1 MKTLNLLNIRID
13 GGTQARLQLNQDV
26 VAEYA
31 EKMREGEV
39 FPPVTV
45 FFDGSDYW
53 LVDGFHRYFSTK
65 SNGKT
70 SIDCDVENGTQQEA
84 KKYSWKANTRRGL
97 RLNHDDYRNIILAM
111 LQDIEA
117 KEWSNRK
124 IAEWVG
130 VTHTT
135 VNKIKN
141 SLEADSSEST
151 EKKYINKHGK
161 QSVMKTDK
169 IGKSKPKKNSKP
181 KTTAPDMT
189 SALMV
194 KQEVVIEL
202 NEKIDELSQT
212 INMMADENTLMRDKI
227 AVGQWDASEIEK
239 IDAEQ
244 TITDLREQIR
254 ILEADNKAM
263 RQSRDMFQ
271 SRNSE
276 LMKTVKSL
284 QAKLKKLNPQ

>member
-1 MKTLNLLNIRID
+1 VKTLNLLNIRID

-31 EKMREGEV
+31 EKMRDGEV
-39 FPPVTV
+39 FPPITV
-45 FFDGSDYW
+45 FFDGSEYW
-53 LVDGFHRYFSTK
+53 LADGFHRYFATK
-65 SNGKT
+65 ANAKT
-70 SIDCDVENGTQQEA
+70 SIDADVENGTQQEA
-84 KKYSWKANTRRGL
+84 KKYSWKANGKRGL

-130 VTHTT
+130 VSHFT

-141 SLEADSSEST
+141 SLEETSSEPK
-151 EKKYINKHGK
+151 EKKYINKHGTE
-161 QSVMKTDK
+161 SVMNTEN
-169 IGKSKPKKNSKP
+169 IGKSKP

-212 INMMADENTLMRDKI
+212 INMLADENTLMRDKI
-227 AVGQWDASEIEK
+227 AVGQWDATEIEK

-244 TITDLREQIR
+244 TIKDLREQIR

-271 SRNSE
+271 NRNSE

-284 QAKLKKLNPQ
+284 QAKLKKLDPQ

>member
-1 MKTLNLLNIRID
+1 VKTLNLLNIRID

-31 EKMREGEV
+31 EKMRDGEV

-45 FFDGSDYW
+45 FFDGSEYW
-53 LVDGFHRYFSTK
+53 LADGFHRYFATK
-65 SNGKT
+65 ANAKT

-84 KKYSWKANTRRGL
+84 KKYSWKANGKRGL
-97 RLNHDDYRNIILAM
+97 RLNNDDYRNIILAM
-111 LQDIEA
+111 LSDEET
-117 KEWSNRK
+117 KKWSNRQ

-130 VTHTT
+130 VSHST
-135 VNKIKN
+135 VNRIKS
-141 SLEADSSEST
+141 SLEQPSSEPK
-151 EKKYINKHGK
+151 EKKYIDKHGK
-161 QSVMKTDK
+161 ESVMKVDK
-169 IGKSKPKKNSKP
+169 IGKTVQKIP
-181 KTTAPDMT
+181 APDMT

-212 INMMADENTLMRDKI
+212 INMLADENTVMRDKI
-227 AVGQWDASEIEK
+227 AIGQWDATEIEK

-244 TITDLREQIR
+244 TIADLREQIR
-254 ILEADNKAM
+254 VLEADNKAM

-271 SRNSE
+271 NRNSE

-284 QAKLKKLNPQ
+284 QNKLKKLDPQ

>member
-1 MKTLNLLNIRID
+1 
-13 GGTQARLQLNQDV
+13 
-26 VAEYA
+26 
-31 EKMREGEV
+31 MRDGEV

-53 LVDGFHRYFSTK
+53 LADGFHRYFATK
-65 SNGKT
+65 ANAKT

-84 KKYSWKANTRRGL
+84 KKYSWKANGKRGL
-97 RLNHDDYRNIILAM
+97 RLNNDDYRNIILAM

-130 VTHTT
+130 VSHFT

-141 SLEADSSEST
+141 SLEETSSEPK
-151 EKKYINKHGK
+151 EKKYINKHGTE
-161 QSVMKTDK
+161 SVMNTEN
-169 IGKSKPKKNSKP
+169 IGKSKP

-194 KQEVVIEL
+194 KQDVVIEL

-212 INMMADENTLMRDKI
+212 INMLADENTVMRDKI
-227 AVGQWDASEIEK
+227 AIGQWDATEIEK

-244 TITDLREQIR
+244 TIKDLREQIR

-271 SRNSE
+271 NRNSE

-284 QAKLKKLNPQ
+284 QNKLKKLDPQ

>member
-1 MKTLNLLNIRID
+1 VKTLNLLNIRID

-45 FFDGSDYW
+45 FFDGSEYW
-53 LVDGFHRYFSTK
+53 LADGFHRYFATK
-65 SNGKT
+65 SNAKT

-141 SLEADSSEST
+141 SLEADSSEPK

-161 QSVMKTDK
+161 QSVMKTEN
-169 IGKSKPKKNSKP
+169 IGKSKPK
-181 KTTAPDMT
+181 TITPDMT
-189 SALMV
+189 SALMI

-212 INMMADENTLMRDKI
+212 INMLADENTLMRDKI

-244 TITDLREQIR
+244 TIKDLREQMR
-254 ILEADNKAM
+254 ILESDNKAL

-284 QAKLKKLNPQ
+284 QIKLKKLDPK

>member
-13 GGTQARLQLNQDV
+13 GGTQAREELNQEA
-26 VAEYA
+26 VADYA
-31 EKMREGEV
+31 EKMRDGEV

-45 FFDGSDYW
+45 FFDGSEYW
-53 LVDGFHRYFSTK
+53 LVDGFHRYFATK

-70 SIDCDVENGTQQEA
+70 SIDCDVENGTLKEA
-84 KKYSWKANTRRGL
+84 VRFSWKANGKRGL
-97 RLNHDDYRNIILAM
+97 PLNPNDYKKIILAM
-111 LQDIEA
+111 LRDEEA
-117 KEWSNRK
+117 KKMSNRQ
-124 IAEWVG
+124 IAEYVG
-130 VTHTT
+130 VSHST
-135 VNKIKN
+135 VNRFKS
-141 SLEADSSEST
+141 SLEQSST
-151 EKKYINKHGK
+151 EKKPVKDSG
-161 QSVMKTDK
+161 DK
-169 IGKSKPKKNSKP
+169 PVSQPDIGRTVQKIPQ
-181 KTTAPDMT
+181 PDMT

-212 INMMADENTLMRDKI
+212 INMLADENTIMRDKI
-227 AVGQWDASEIEK
+227 AVGQWDATEIEK

-244 TITDLREQIR
+244 TIKDLREQIR

-271 SRNSE
+271 NRNSE

-284 QAKLKKLNPQ
+284 QAKLKKLDPQ

>member
-1 MKTLNLLNIRID
+1 VKTLNLLNIRID

-45 FFDGSDYW
+45 FFDGSEYW
-53 LVDGFHRYFSTK
+53 LADGFHRYFATK
-65 SNGKT
+65 SNAKT

-141 SLEADSSEST
+141 SLEADSSEPK
-151 EKKYINKHGK
+151 EKKYITKHGTE
-161 QSVMKTDK
+161 SVMKTEN
-169 IGKSKPKKNSKP
+169 IGKTKP

-189 SALMV
+189 SARMV
-194 KQEVVIEL
+194 EQEVVLEL

-212 INMMADENTLMRDKI
+212 INMLADENTLMRDKI
-227 AVGQWDASEIEK
+227 AIGQWDATEIEK
-239 IDAEQ
+239 IDAQQ
-244 TITDLREQIR
+244 TIADLREQLR
-254 ILEADNKAM
+254 ILEADNKAL

-271 SRNSE
+271 NRNSE
-276 LMKTVKSL
+276 LMKTVKAL
-284 QAKLKKLNPQ
+284 QTKLKKLDPQ

>member
-31 EKMREGEV
+31 EKMRDGEV

-45 FFDGSDYW
+45 FFDGSEYW
-53 LVDGFHRYFSTK
+53 LADGFHRYFATK
-65 SNGKT
+65 SNAKT

-84 KKYSWKANTRRGL
+84 KKYSWKANSRRGL

-111 LQDIEA
+111 LRDEET
-117 KEWSNRK
+117 KTWSNRQ

-130 VTHTT
+130 VSHST
-135 VNKIKN
+135 VNRVKS
-141 SLEADSSEST
+141 SLEQDSSEKT
-151 EKKYINKHGK
+151 EKKYIDKHGNE
-161 QSVMKTDK
+161 SVMNTEN
-169 IGKSKPKKNSKP
+169 IGKAKP
-181 KTTAPDMT
+181 KTTKPDMT
-189 SALMV
+189 SARMV
-194 KQEVVIEL
+194 EQEVVLEL

-212 INMMADENTLMRDKI
+212 INMLADENTLMRDKI
-227 AVGQWDASEIEK
+227 AIGQWDASEIEK

-244 TITDLREQIR
+244 TIKDLREQLR
-254 ILEADNKAM
+254 ILEADNKAL

-271 SRNSE
+271 NRNSE

-284 QAKLKKLNPQ
+284 QTKLKKLDPQ

>member
-53 LVDGFHRYFSTK
+53 LADGFHRYFATK
-65 SNGKT
+65 SNAKT

-141 SLEADSSEST
+141 SLEADSSEPK
-151 EKKYINKHGK
+151 EKKYINKHGNE
-161 QSVMKTDK
+161 SVMNTEN
-169 IGKSKPKKNSKP
+169 IGKSKPK
-181 KTTAPDMT
+181 TTTPDMT
-189 SALMV
+189 SARMV
-194 KQEVVIEL
+194 EQEVVLEL

-212 INMMADENTLMRDKI
+212 INMLADENTLMRDKI

-244 TITDLREQIR
+244 TIKDLREQIR
-254 ILEADNKAM
+254 ILEADNKAL

-284 QAKLKKLNPQ
+284 QTKLKKLDPQ

>member
-1 MKTLNLLNIRID
+1 VKTLNLLNIRID

-45 FFDGSDYW
+45 FFDGSEYW
-53 LVDGFHRYFSTK
+53 LADGFHRYFATK
-65 SNGKT
+65 SNAKT

-141 SLEADSSEST
+141 SLEADSSEPK
-151 EKKYINKHGK
+151 EKKYITKHGTE
-161 QSVMKTDK
+161 SVMKTEN
-169 IGKSKPKKNSKP
+169 IGKTKP

-189 SALMV
+189 SARMV
-194 KQEVVIEL
+194 EQEVVLEL

-212 INMMADENTLMRDKI
+212 INMLADENTLMRDKI
-227 AVGQWDASEIEK
+227 AIGQWDATEIEK

-244 TITDLREQIR
+244 TINDLREQIR
-254 ILEADNKAM
+254 ILEADNKAL

-271 SRNSE
+271 NRNSE

-284 QAKLKKLNPQ
+284 QTKLKKLDPQ